1 MLTEIGHFFRVL
13 LPVMFVPPTGFLWL
27 LILGAVLHRRRR
39 RVARALFGIG
49 LVGLYALAMP
59 AVDGELLI
67 SLERAQPGRA
77 DTPEP
82 GAIIVLGGDGER
94 TQDLLVKAVPGAL
107 SLQRLAGAAVLDRQT
122 HLPVLI
128 TGGAV
133 GPDQP
138 AVADLMADI
147 YTTAFGLPVEWRE
160 TKAGNTCENARFS
173 ADILRKAGI
182 SSAYVV
188 TNAWHMPRALL
199 SFKQAGFPVIAAPL
213 YAGRHEIQGLA
224 DFLPHT
230 IAWNRSYYAIHE
242 WIGLLAYRTGGC
254 PKTRPP
260 DEATIMPEAAPTP

>member
-1 MLTEIGHFFRVL
+1 MLTEIAHFFRIL
-13 LPVMFVPPTGFLWL
+13 LPVMFVPPTGLLWL
-27 LILGAVLHRRRR
+27 LILGAILHRRRR
-39 RVARALFGIG
+39 RLARALFGIG

-59 AVDGELLI
+59 AVDGELLM
-67 SLERAQPGRA
+67 SLERAPPTRA
-77 DTPEP
+77 DMPAP

-107 SLQRLAGAAVLDRQT
+107 SLQRLAGAAVLERQT

-128 TGGAV
+128 TGGSIAS
-133 GPDQP
+133 DQP

-147 YTTAFGLPVEWRE
+147 YTAAFGLPVEWRE

-173 ADILRKAGI
+173 AAILRQAGI

-199 SFKQAGFPVIAAPL
+199 SFKQAGFPVVAAPL

-242 WIGLLAYRTGGC
+242 WIGLFAYRIGSCQKTWPTGDAAIA
-254 PKTRPP
+254 PEEAPP
-260 DEATIMPEAAPTP
+260 P